1 MRGYQPL
8 ESHRL
13 CAVALASGVAALAAT
28 FTAVLNRG
36 DHAIFSDTT
45 YIAAYRLLN
54 QILPEKYGVE
64 TPANP
69 TLKVS
74 DIATIADIAH
84 TAGALLSV
92 DNTFNSPFNVRPA
105 DLGADIVIESL
116 TKSST
121 GMATRKELPD
131 QIRFTYQVNCGG
143 IISPFNAWLINRGSV
158 TLPLRM
164 RQHNASAQAIAE
176 HLQSL
181 PQVRFVACPGI
192 ESHPHHAFAASQ
204 LVRPDA
210 GFGGV
215 LAFGLNTDHDGHN
228 RFVSKLN
235 VITSAV
241 SLGHDESLIVFLG
254 EDDER
259 QYLYPPEFHQGFFRL
274 AVGLED
280 TDD

>member
-28 FTAVLNRG
+28 FTTVLNRG

-64 TPANP
+64 TSLVDTSDPQNVRDAIRPNTKLVHIETPANP

-74 DIATIADIAH
+74 DIATIAGIAH

-121 GMATRKELPD
+121 GMATHKEL
-131 QIRFTYQVNCGG
+131 
-143 IISPFNAWLINRGSV
+143 
-158 TLPLRM
+158 
-164 RQHNASAQAIAE
+164 
-176 HLQSL
+176 
-181 PQVRFVACPGI
+181 
-192 ESHPHHAFAASQ
+192 
-204 LVRPDA
+204 RPDPLHVS
-210 GFGGV
+210 GELRRHH
-215 LAFGLNTDHDGHN
+215 LAVQRMAHQP
-228 RFVSKLN
+228 R
-235 VITSAV
+235 
-241 SLGHDESLIVFLG
+241 LGHAAAAHE
-254 EDDER
+254 
-259 QYLYPPEFHQGFFRL
+259 
-274 AVGLED
+274 AA
-280 TDD
+280 